1 LIEGRRDIAL
11 LYDIINYIDKV
22 LDNMY
27 FSCYGVK
34 NARASLSSTLP
45 AYEMAYS
52 DFLDYVR
59 KFYQNNTKDKA
70 IFANNSVTK
79 IELQRVSILESIW
92 SKNFGDVIYE
102 AGSQVAKV
110 KGKSACDIPSD
121 L

>member
-1 LIEGRRDIAL
+1 
-11 LYDIINYIDKV
+11 
-22 LDNMY
+22 MY

-45 AYEMAYS
+45 AYEIAYT

-79 IELQRVSILESIW
+79 I
-92 SKNFGDVIYE
+92 
-102 AGSQVAKV
+102 
-110 KGKSACDIPSD
+110 
-121 L
+121 